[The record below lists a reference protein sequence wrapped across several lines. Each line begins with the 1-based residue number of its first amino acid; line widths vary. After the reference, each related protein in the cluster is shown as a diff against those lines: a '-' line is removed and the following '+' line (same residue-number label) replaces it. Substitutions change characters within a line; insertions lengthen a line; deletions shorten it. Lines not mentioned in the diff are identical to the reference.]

1 MKRENIKLLLIVVA
15 VALLGVGCANVAKL
29 GTQLGQGA
37 GVITEEQ
44 AESLNRTTDALE
56 KTFEDITPEQEY
68 YIGRAVAATILQTYK
83 PLNDPE
89 ANAYLNN
96 LGQTLAMVSDRPE
109 TFGGYHFLLLDSDDV
124 NAFAAP
130 GGLILV
136 TRGLVQCCRT
146 EADLAAVLAHEIG
159 HVQNKDGLRAIKK
172 SRLTYALTTISMEA
186 ARNFGNQDIK
196 ELAAQFEGG
205 IDDIMLTLV
214 NNGYARDL
222 EFQADQAALGILDDI
237 GYDKQALR
245 VMLKEM
251 DKRLKPGG
259 LDFAKTHPSPSDR
272 IVRLGAQAMNAP
284 LALEP
289 AARKARFAA
298 AVGGI

>member
-1 MKRENIKLLLIVVA
+1 MKRETLKLMLLVIT
-15 VALLGVGCANVAKL
+15 VALLGLGCANVAKI

-37 GVITEEQ
+37 GVITEDQ

-56 KTFEDITPEQEY
+56 KSFEDITPEQEY
-68 YIGRAVAATILQTYK
+68 YIGRAVAATILKTYK
-83 PLNDPE
+83 PLDNPR
-89 ANAYLNN
+89 ANAYLNE

-136 TRGLVQCCRT
+136 TRGLVACCRT

-172 SRLTYALTTISMEA
+172 SRLTFALTTISMEA
-186 ARNFGNQDIK
+186 ARNFGNENIK
-196 ELAAQFEGG
+196 DLATAFEGG

-214 NNGYARDL
+214 NNGYAREL
-222 EFQADQAALGILDDI
+222 EFQADQAAVTNLDRI
-237 GYDKQALR
+237 GYDPGALR
-245 VMLKEM
+245 LMLHEM

-259 LDFAKTHPSPSDR
+259 HDFAKTHPKPGDR
-272 IVRLGAQAMNAP
+272 INKLGAQTMNAP

-289 AARKARFAA
+289 AARKARFAS